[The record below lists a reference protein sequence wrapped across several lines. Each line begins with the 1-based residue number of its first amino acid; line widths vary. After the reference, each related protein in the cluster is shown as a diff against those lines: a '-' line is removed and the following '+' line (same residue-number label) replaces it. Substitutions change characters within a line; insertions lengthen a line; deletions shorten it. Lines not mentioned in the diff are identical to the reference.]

1 MAHDIATWRLSLK
14 LHFLALGSSLHFILT
29 DFQGTLSLH
38 FAWFEPFF
46 SGAVSRLQ
54 QGMGFK
60 KRDKFAE
67 RCARVDIA

>member
-1 MAHDIATWRLSLK
+1 MKVHS
-14 LHFLALGSSLHFILT
+14 FALGSFQQLGFILIN
-29 DFQGTLSLH
+29 FQGTLSLH

-60 KRDKFAE
+60 SAINSLRDVRGWILLDDNQE
-67 RCARVDIA
+67 